1 MKMKP
6 ISTSKYSKDYF
17 IFRAKGSEK
26 EHFLKRALVML
37 LRKCIELTDFYL
49 KFLPE
54 YTVRV
59 MLDCF

>member
-1 MKMKP
+1 M
-6 ISTSKYSKDYF
+6 
-17 IFRAKGSEK
+17 FRAKEPEK
-26 EHFLKRALVML
+26 EQFLKRALVML